1 MDTDKQ
7 GQEAALNAP
16 TGYQAANM
24 QQSSGQGQEAA
35 RGTIGT
41 DADQVAG
48 MQAGAG
54 ENAGMQAGSGQAAGN
69 VTQGASGAGMDR
81 RQERSAQAGILMPPV
96 DVIEDAGGITLV
108 ADMPGV
114 SKDSLTLRLE
124 AHSLTIE
131 GALSMDVPADMESR
145 YAEVRSQ
152 HYERTFALS
161 RELDGEQATAQL
173 AHGVLRVRIP
183 KAQHAVARKIPVN
196 VA

>member
-1 MDTDKQ
+1 MASDKQ
-7 GQEAALNAP
+7 GQQTAPNAAA
-16 TGYQAANM
+16 GSQGASM
-24 QQSSGQGQEAA
+24 QQSAGQAQGGAMQV
-35 RGTIGT
+35 
-41 DADQVAG
+41 DA
-48 MQAGAG
+48 
-54 ENAGMQAGSGQAAGN
+54 GQAAGS
-69 VTQGASGAGMDR
+69 VTQGASGANIER
-81 RQERSAQAGILMPPV
+81 AQERSPDAGILMPPV
-96 DVIEDAGGITLV
+96 DVIEDAAGITLV

-114 SKDSLTLRLE
+114 SKESLNLRLE

-152 HYERTFALS
+152 RYERTFALS

-173 AHGVLRVRIP
+173 AHGVLKVRIP

>member
-1 MDTDKQ
+1 MATDKQ
-7 GQEAALNAP
+7 GQQSATNAA
-16 TGYQAANM
+16 AANQGASM
-24 QQSSGQGQEAA
+24 QQSAGKGQENARGAVQGQG
-35 RGTIGT
+35 G
-41 DADQVAG
+41 G
-48 MQAGAG
+48 MQADPG
-54 ENAGMQAGSGQAAGN
+54 QIAGS
-69 VTQGASGAGMDR
+69 VTQGASGANIER
-81 RQERSAQAGILMPPV
+81 AQERSPEAGILMPPV
-96 DVIEDAGGITLV
+96 DVIEDAAGITLV

-114 SKDSLTLRLE
+114 SKESLNLRLE

-152 HYERTFALS
+152 RYARTFALS

-173 AHGVLRVRIP
+173 AHGVLKVRIP

>member
-7 GQEAALNAP
+7 GQEAAQNAP
-16 TGYQAANM
+16 SGDQGANLD
-24 QQSSGQGQEAA
+24 QSGQGQ
-35 RGTIGT
+35 
-41 DADQVAG
+41 QVG
-48 MQAGAG
+48 QGRM
-54 ENAGMQAGSGQAAGN
+54 ESGQGRMQGGAAQGSAKL
-69 VTQGASGAGMDR
+69 TQGASAGGKL
-81 RQERSAQAGILMPPV
+81 ERTQDSSTRDGILMPPV

-114 SKDSLTLRLE
+114 SKDSLNLRLE

-131 GALSMDVPADMESR
+131 GALAMDIPPEMESR

-152 HYERTFALS
+152 RYERTFALS
-161 RELDGEQATAQL
+161 RELDGEQASAQL
-173 AHGVLRVRIP
+173 AHGVLKVRIP

>member
-7 GQEAALNAP
+7 GQEAAQNAP
-16 TGYQAANM
+16 TGYQGASM
-24 QQSSGQGQEAA
+24 QQPEQGQE
-35 RGTIGT
+35 
-41 DADQVAG
+41 VA
-48 MQAGAG
+48 Q
-54 ENAGMQAGSGQAAGN
+54 GSMEGH
-69 VTQGASGAGMDR
+69 SGAMNQAQPSASMER
-81 RQERSAQAGILMPPV
+81 RQESASREGILMPPV

-114 SKDSLTLRLE
+114 SKDNLNLRLE

-131 GALSMDVPADMESR
+131 GALSMALPPDMQSR

-152 HYERTFALS
+152 RYERTFALS

-173 AHGVLRVRIP
+173 AHGVLKVRIP
-183 KAQHAVARKIPVN
+183 KAQHAVPRKIPVN